1 MQMLSF
7 KRAISARSSWMMA
20 GPVALALA
28 CATSAGAEMII
39 SYQVQALQPNSETLN
54 GTTVNPSDL
63 VNNPTGNLVFNAFEG
78 DPILEDLD
86 AAAIRTSNGN
96 VIFSTDTNVDQ
107 AFPGLPG
114 GFLNGDLIEWDGST
128 GSILLSESVFTA
140 GLNPN
145 ISAFHLFES
154 GPDAGKYVIGTK
166 GTDDVLGGLA
176 LEWGNLALYDP
187 GTDTSTLFFDQDLIS
202 GTLTQR
208 TIDAVHVLDNGNIVI
223 STLIDN
229 GVLGTNNLQ
238 LKAKDLVEY
247 DFGTG
252 VASIFLDGTGLF
264 DGSTRNL
271 DAFAVPE
278 PATVSMLALGLLGL
292 AVGSRR
298 RRD

>member
-1 MQMLSF
+1 MMMLLCG
-7 KRAISARSSWMMA
+7 RAVSARGFWMMA
-20 GPVALALA
+20 GVVVLALTWV
-28 CATSAGAEMII
+28 TSASAETLI
-39 SYQVQALQPNSETLN
+39 SYQVQGGQPNSETLN
-54 GTTVNPSDL
+54 GTTVNPSDV
-63 VNNPTGNLVFNAFEG
+63 VNANNGDLFFDAFEG

-86 AAAIRTSNGN
+86 AASVRTNGN
-96 VIFSTDTNVDQ
+96 LIFSTDTDVGQ

-114 GFLNGDLIEWDGST
+114 GFLNGDLVEWDGSS

-140 GLNPN
+140 GGNPN
-145 ISAFHLFES
+145 ISAFHIFES
-154 GPDAGKYVIGTK
+154 GPNAGKYVIGTK
-166 GTDDVLGGLA
+166 GVGDVLGGLD

-187 GTDTSTLFFDQDLIS
+187 NANTSTLFFDQDLIS

-208 TIDAVHVLDNGNIVI
+208 TIDAVHVLENGNIVI

-229 GVLGTNNLQ
+229 GFLGTNSLQ

-247 DFGTG
+247 DPNTQI
-252 VASIFLDGTGLF
+252 ASIFLDGTGLF

-278 PATVSMLALGLLGL
+278 PATISMLALGMLGL
-292 AVGSRR
+292 AFGSRR